1 MYFDPTHDYSDADL
15 NISDNLI
22 RWKFSRLIENL
33 VILSSSAQRQAEIIG
48 VGAVCEEMALDF
60 ETYFTLEYPNY
71 LEIGLLT
78 MSQLEKL
85 QELDNFL
92 EDKSGNNS
100 PDFWNDLLLQQ
111 SLEWQVV
118 RQKAQGILVMLNMQD
133 LTIDFERTE
142 KTRTVDNG
150 NPIMIQIT
158 KTRLVKKI
166 INR

>member
-142 KTRTVDNG
+142 KTRTVNNG

>member
-158 KTRLVKKI
+158 KTRLVKKMGL
-166 INR
+166 

>member
-15 NISDNLI
+15 NISDNII
-22 RWKFSRLIENL
+22 RWKFSQLIENL

-71 LEIGLLT
+71 LETGLLT

-85 QELDNFL
+85 QELDNFF
-92 EDKSGNNS
+92 EEKSGNNS
-100 PDFWNDLLLQQ
+100 PDFWDDLLLEK
-111 SLEWQVV
+111 SLTWQVV
-118 RQKAQGILVMLNMQD
+118 RQKAQEILVMLDMQS

-142 KTRTVDNG
+142 KAVDTG
-150 NPIMIQIT
+150 NPIMMQIT
-158 KTRLVKKI
+158 KTRLVKSKLT
-166 INR
+166 NR